1 MKNAEKLRKMLRWY
15 LIIGGSVVVAIG
27 ILICGLFAAEGF
39 ENTWGGIAG
48 AVIMVGGIT
57 AVVVG
62 SVMSR
67 RDGR

>member
-27 ILICGLFAAEGF
+27 ILICGLFAVEGF

-62 SVMSR
+62 SVMSC